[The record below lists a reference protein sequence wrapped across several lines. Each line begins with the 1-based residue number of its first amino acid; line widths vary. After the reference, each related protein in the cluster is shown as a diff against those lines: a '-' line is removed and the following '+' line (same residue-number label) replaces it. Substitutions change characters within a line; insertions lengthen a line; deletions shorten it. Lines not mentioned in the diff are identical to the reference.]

1 MQRIMYNS
9 ESSRFMEDELAC
21 FVNQMINNP
30 LYQSQRFCH
39 SCLGVVVA
47 RMSLQ
52 KAER

>member
-1 MQRIMYNS
+1 MQRIMYKS
-9 ESSRFMEDELAC
+9 YSPWFMEDELAC

-39 SCLGVVVA
+39 SYLGEVVA